1 MALPTIEQVL
11 ASPATHNW
19 LKSALTSALDKD
31 PVDASYDAELLAKLL
46 RARLDSILGMHRNE
60 AGDLLT
66 YEPIPMNDP
75 RRDAWAAD
83 VRQGHFHDTFN
94 VYSRRPHR
102 SA

>member
-11 ASPATHNW
+11 ANPATHNW

-31 PVDASYDAELLAKLL
+31 PVDAFYDAELLAKLL
-46 RARLDSILGMHRNE
+46 RARLDSILGMHRD
-60 AGDLLT
+60 GDGNLLV
-66 YEPIPMNDP
+66 DH
-75 RRDAWAAD
+75 AAPLPSIY
-83 VRQGHFHDTFN
+83 N

>member
-19 LKSALTSALDKD
+19 LKSALASALDKD

-46 RARLDSILGMHRNE
+46 RARLDSMLGTPVEQLVSR
-60 AGDLLT
+60 A
-66 YEPIPMNDP
+66 YREPVPEGGIEGP
-75 RRDAWAAD
+75 RLQRR
-83 VRQGHFHDTFN
+83 VPFTRN
-94 VYSRRPHR
+94 VYSRREHR